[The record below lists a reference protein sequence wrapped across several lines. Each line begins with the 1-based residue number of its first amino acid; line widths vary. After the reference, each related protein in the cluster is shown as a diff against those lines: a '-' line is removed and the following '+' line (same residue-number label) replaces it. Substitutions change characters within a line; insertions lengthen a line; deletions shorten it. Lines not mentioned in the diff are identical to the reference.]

1 MPKSCP
7 RFLLTSLLFVVP
19 ATSVQAGP
27 PATSDLGITVRRL
40 SPRAAVVNAGPWNNS
55 YLAIATR
62 KGIVVIDSG
71 FSKTIARAVREAIQA
86 EFRRSDFAYLVLSH
100 EHSDHVFGNG
110 AYSDIPIVGSELMRD
125 AILAMK
131 SNPASVAERIA
142 IPKEGL
148 AGMRREL
155 LKDSRLADDP
165 QFGRGERFWTVVQ
178 ADYDAGVDYVPPT
191 VTFDR
196 RLALDLGDVSVH
208 LFSLGHW
215 HSTADTI
222 VSVPEEQIVRL
233 GAVLYGDHLPVV
245 QNPYAKE
252 PFTAAIVDNWIAV
265 LNDVVAQAGEKTQF
279 VSCHGW
285 GVMTKAQVAPQ
296 VAYLARLWNEVRQAR
311 AAGKTLEQAKRALQ
325 RTQVFPEVASLAD
338 ADFQMKN
345 IHEHNIEA
353 LWSVAYSTFAGRHSH
368 SSAAGN
374 VWAVTARSQWPA
386 LRAKTNW

>member
-1 MPKSCP
+1 MLRGCS
-7 RFLLTSLLFVVP
+7 RFLLIAVLSVVP
-19 ATSVQAGP
+19 ATSVQAGSQ
-27 PATSDLGITVRRL
+27 ATSDLGITVRRL
-40 SPRAAVVNAGPWNNS
+40 SPRTAVVHAGPWNNS
-55 YLAIATR
+55 YVAIATQ

-86 EFRRSDFAYLVLSH
+86 EFHRSDFAYLILSH

-110 AYSDIPIVGSELMRD
+110 AYSDVPIVGSDLMRA

-142 IPKEGL
+142 IPNESL
-148 AGMRREL
+148 AQMRRDL
-155 LKDSRLADDP
+155 QKDPKLADDP
-165 QFGRGERFWTVVQ
+165 RFGQGERFWNVVH

-196 RLALDLGDVSVH
+196 RMALDLGDVSVH
-208 LFSLGHW
+208 LYSFGHW
-215 HSTADTI
+215 HSAADTI
-222 VSVPEEQIVRL
+222 VSIPEENIVRL
-233 GAVLYGDHLPVV
+233 GAILYGDHLPVV

-252 PFTAAIVDNWIAV
+252 PFTAEIMDNWVAM
-265 LNDVVAQAGEKTQF
+265 LNEVMAQADEKTQF

-296 VAYLARLWNEVRQAR
+296 VAYLVKLWSEVRQAK
-311 AAGKTLEQAKRALQ
+311 AAGKTLEQAKEALPRA
-325 RTQVFPEVASLAD
+325 QVFPEVASLAD

-353 LWSVAYSTFAGRHSH
+353 LWAVAS
-368 SSAAGN
+368 
-374 VWAVTARSQWPA
+374 
-386 LRAKTNW
+386 